1 MQKYFFLIL
10 VGQLCCI
17 SPAISQSKMLL
28 TESSFV
34 VEPGQMQEAC
44 FGLAAGDEV
53 IFSAR
58 VTKGTKLENII
69 VTEYPYSV
77 RYSDY
82 MTRRLH
88 SKKIKIATTGVYAF
102 AFVADTLETT
112 TVSYKIV
119 RIPANDSVRQFNT
132 NVYWRTVMD
141 TAYTEKKE
149 YGIKKSDT
157 TIVNLIDQTAKVH
170 SRTNLNGSKTTIKF
184 TLPQNT
190 AAWSYYI
197 GVDQE
202 GQEEFEDATHMVA
215 KYGGTVLKAIPGYGP
230 LAALA
235 LGGVSYLTQL
245 QTGEDIDYYIVSDG
259 QESLFLDGEPFT
271 YIRNGL
277 VTSDFARMVQPL
289 SGTFH
294 FCLSNDNAV
303 TSVQALVKVTAVVV
317 KNTYGY
323 KVSMQKKLVP
333 RQEPYLKP

>member
-10 VGQLCCI
+10 MLQLCCL
-17 SPAISQSKMLL
+17 SPVIGQKKILL
-28 TESSFV
+28 TESTL
-34 VEPGQMQEAC
+34 EIAPGEMQEAC

-53 IFSAR
+53 VFSAR

-69 VTEYPYSV
+69 VTEYPQSV

-102 AFVADTLETT
+102 AFVADTFETT
-112 TVSYKIV
+112 KVAYKVV
-119 RIPANDSVRQFNT
+119 RIPASDSVQNFNT
-132 NVYWRTVMD
+132 NVYWRTVLD
-141 TAYTEKKE
+141 TTWAEKKE
-149 YGIKKSDT
+149 YGLRKSDT
-157 TIVNLIDQTAKVH
+157 TIVNLVDQSAKVH
-170 SRTNLNGSKTTIKF
+170 SRTNLNGSRSTIKF
-184 TLPQNT
+184 TLPPNT

-215 KYGGTVLKAIPGYGP
+215 KYGGKVLTAIPGYGP

-245 QTGEDIDYYIVSDG
+245 QAGEDIDYYIVANG
-259 QESLFLDGEPFT
+259 QESLFIDGEPFT

-277 VTSDFARMVQPL
+277 VTSDYARMVQPL

-323 KVSMQKKLVP
+323 NVSMQKKLVP